1 MNDTG
6 LAAYLAEVEDH
17 VAAYRE
23 ELDALA
29 AQAVSGELTSRD
41 FLALERLLQVV
52 IEAAIGI
59 AKRWVNQSGRV
70 TPVDGYRAFES
81 LVELRHLPSGSLM
94 EWRKVIGLRNALVQ
108 DYLNLDREVLLSV
121 LKGGHYRRV
130 VEFIALAAARIRHQ
144 AGQDP
149 AGT

>member
-1 MNDTG
+1 MNNAG
-6 LAAYLAEVEDH
+6 FAAYLAEVEEH
-17 VAAYRE
+17 VAAYGE

-70 TPVDGYRAFES
+70 TPADGYRAFES
-81 LVELRHLPSGSLM
+81 LVELRLLPSSSLT
-94 EWRKVIGLRNALVQ
+94 EWRKVIGLRNALVH

-121 LKGGHYRRV
+121 LKGSHYRRV
-130 VEFIALAAARIRHQ
+130 VEFIKLAVARLQHH
-144 AGQDP
+144 AGQNS
-149 AGT
+149 AGA